1 MMRNPLRLPA
11 RSPEPRSSA
20 SVTSAA
26 VCRCAGGMSE
36 WSRSENV
43 AMGTAWR
50 KNGGVTAREPHEI
63 LPDDLLDRFRA
74 RAAVHYREN
83 SFPDDDLAELKDA
96 GYLAILVPQE
106 LGGSGLGLAEA
117 SALQQRL
124 AGAAPATALA
134 INMHLVWTGVAKV
147 LADRGIDTLRF
158 VQEGAV
164 ASEVFAFGIS
174 EAGNDLVLF
183 GSGTDAAPLADGG
196 YSFTGTKIFTSL
208 APVWT
213 QLGLH
218 GLDTTSD
225 DAPRMVYAFVPRS
238 EEGSGRVVVRD
249 DWDTVGMRATQSRTT
264 ELRGAVAP
272 ADRIVRRL
280 APGPNPDPLVFGIF
294 SVFELLL
301 ASVYTGIARRAL
313 ELAADAAARRM
324 SKRTGAAY
332 SQDPDIR
339 WRIADMA
346 LAYDALPP
354 QIAALARDVDELAD
368 HGARW
373 FSLLAGVKHRAATAA
388 KAIVDE
394 AMLVAGGSSYYSA
407 NELSRLYRDVLAG
420 LFHPSDP
427 ESAHATVATAW
438 LGPVEG

>member
-1 MMRNPLRLPA
+1 ML
-11 RSPEPRSSA
+11 E
-20 SVTSAA
+20 
-26 VCRCAGGMSE
+26 
-36 WSRSENV
+36 
-43 AMGTAWR
+43 
-50 KNGGVTAREPHEI
+50 
-63 LPDDLLDRFRA
+63 RFRS
-74 RAAVHYREN
+74 RATVHDREN
-83 SFPDDDLAELKDA
+83 TFPDDDLADLKAA
-96 GYLAILVPQE
+96 GYLAILVPE
-106 LGGSGLGLAEA
+106 SLGGRGLGLAEA
-117 SALQQRL
+117 SVLQQRL
-124 AGAAPATALA
+124 AGAAPATALS

-147 LADRGIDTLRF
+147 LADRGIDALRF
-158 VQEGAV
+158 VQEGA
-164 ASEVFAFGIS
+164 AAGEVFAFGIS

-183 GSGTDAAPLADGG
+183 GSGTDAAPLPDGG
-196 YSFTGTKIFTSL
+196 YAFTGTKIFTSL

-218 GLDTTSD
+218 GLDTSSE

-238 EEGSGRVVVRD
+238 EVQTGRVVVRD
-249 DWDTVGMRATQSRTT
+249 DWDTLGMRGTQSRTT
-264 ELRGAVAP
+264 VLQDAVAP
-272 ADRIVRRL
+272 ADRVVRRL

-313 ELAADAAARRM
+313 DLAVAAAARRT
-324 SKRTGAAY
+324 SKRTGKAY

-354 QIAALARDVDELAD
+354 QIDALARDVDALTD

-373 FSLLAGVKHRAATAA
+373 FSLLAGVKHRAVTAA
-388 KAIVDE
+388 KTIVDD
-394 AMLVAGGSSYYSA
+394 AVLVAGGSSYFSA

-427 ESAHATVATAW
+427 ESAHSTVATAW
-438 LGPVEG
+438 LGPIED